1 MPAFNVEY
9 AGHADQERWDS
20 YVRTHP
26 DATPYHLFGWRDVIH
41 KAYGHTTHYLIATA
55 ENYGADLPLGRGET
69 RRRRPGNI
77 VGVLPLVHL
86 DHILFGNDLVSMPF
100 LDSGGMLAACEEVE
114 KSLLSE
120 AIELARRLG
129 ARRIELRHERLIA
142 SCGDVSA
149 FGNDSRQAP
158 LKVAIRSNKARML
171 LNLPESSAALLRSF
185 KSKLRSQ
192 VMKPVREGLIA
203 KSGRAELLDDFYK
216 VFLTNMRDLG
226 SPVHSV
232 RLMQHMVSEF
242 SECVRIFV
250 VYKATVPVAAALLIG
265 FGNMLRNPWA
275 SSLREFSSLSPNM
288 LLYLRMLEFAC
299 DSGYRTFDFGRSTRG
314 EGTYKFKEQWG
325 AEPAPLNWTYISLD
339 GKSVDP
345 ESPGIERFEAARQC
359 WRRLPLVVTKIIGPC
374 IRKHISL

>member
-9 AGHADQERWDS
+9 AGHSDRERWDS
-20 YVRTHP
+20 YVGTHP

-41 KAYGHTTHYLIATA
+41 NAYGHTTHYLIATA
-55 ENYGADLPLGRGET
+55 GNYGADFPPGRRET
-69 RRRRPGNI
+69 RGRRPGNI

-86 DHILFGNDLVSMPF
+86 NHILFGNDLVSMPF
-100 LDSGGMLAACEEVE
+100 LDSGGLLADCEEAE

-120 AIELARRLG
+120 AIGLARRVCAG
-129 ARRIELRHERLIA
+129 RIELRHERLMA
-142 SCGDVSA
+142 SCGQMSMFSDEP
-149 FGNDSRQAP
+149 RRAP
-158 LKVAIRSNKARML
+158 LKVAMRSNKARML
-171 LNLPESSAALLRSF
+171 LNLPESSEALMRSF

-192 VMKPVREGLIA
+192 VIKPAREGLIA
-203 KSGRAELLDDFYK
+203 KSGGAELLDDFYK
-216 VFLTNMRDLG
+216 VFLMNMRDLG

-232 RLMQHMVSEF
+232 RLMRHVVGEF
-242 SECVRIFV
+242 SERVRIFV
-250 VYKATVPVAAALLIG
+250 VYKATEPVAAALLIG
-265 FGNMLRNPWA
+265 FGKVLRNPWA
-275 SSLREFSSLSPNM
+275 SSLRKFSSLSPNM

-299 DSGYRTFDFGRSTRG
+299 DSGYRIFDFGRSTKG

-345 ESPGIERFEAARQC
+345 ESSGTERFEAARQC